1 MLKLAYQI
9 GVELALTK
17 LAQPPT
23 LVSSVMKGGSRARFL
38 RNLRKVLVV
47 QGGGVPK
54 QTQQDIARELSFYDR
69 APEAVKVLREAY
81 GL

>member
-9 GVELALTK
+9 GVELALMK

-23 LVSSVMKGGSRARFL
+23 LIAGVMKGGSRARFL
-38 RNLRKVLVV
+38 ENLRKALQF

-54 QTQQDIARELSFYDR
+54 NVQQRISQELSFYDR